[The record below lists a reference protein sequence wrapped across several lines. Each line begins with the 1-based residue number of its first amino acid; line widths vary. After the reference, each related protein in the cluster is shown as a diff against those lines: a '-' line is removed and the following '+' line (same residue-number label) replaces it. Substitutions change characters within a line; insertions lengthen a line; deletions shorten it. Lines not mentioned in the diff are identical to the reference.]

1 MLSKSYFIK
10 QCQKF
15 HSSYPPLKTN
25 KTKNKQKNKDNP
37 SMSKTQHKKN
47 PLISLKSLLNDY
59 YKNFNI
65 DVTSKDNFVSCKFS
79 KC

>member
-1 MLSKSYFIK
+1 
-10 QCQKF
+10 
-15 HSSYPPLKTN
+15 
-25 KTKNKQKNKDNP
+25 
-37 SMSKTQHKKN
+37 MSKTQHKKN